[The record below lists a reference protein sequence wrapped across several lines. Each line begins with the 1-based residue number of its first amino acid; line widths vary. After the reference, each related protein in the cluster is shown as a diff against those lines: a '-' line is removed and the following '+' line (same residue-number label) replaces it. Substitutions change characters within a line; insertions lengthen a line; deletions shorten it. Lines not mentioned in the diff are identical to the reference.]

1 MNREPHSKYP
11 NGIVKWELKITW
23 DDSEVEVMADS
34 LPEPLRNE
42 IEQHLVDLEDLR
54 AQNPE
59 DYFMEAANEKIKFIV
74 RNHNGT
80 ELGQFDTYVRAVSE
94 ANFYREQTG
103 NPAYIEEQS
112 A

>member
-1 MNREPHSKYP
+1 MKVSELIKQLSQMPQDLDVLIWDAGNRS
-11 NGIVKWELKITW
+11 GIASV
-23 DDSEVEVMADS
+23 DDSFINDEPYAFVELNTDT
-34 LPEPLRNE
+34 
-42 IEQHLVDLEDLR
+42 DD
-54 AQNPE
+54 
-59 DYFMEAANEKIKFIV
+59 EKIKFIV

-80 ELGQFDTYVRAVSE
+80 ELGQFDTYVRAISE